1 MEIKIQRRP
10 ISVYGVCP
18 SVNEPV
24 YVGRWERGSA
34 IDRGQVYKEVDYGW
48 WHDCVALGNALYV
61 FGYGGGVIDLDNMR
75 VVKKIPYIAAE
86 HVATDDK
93 FIYVATSNGLHV
105 FDHDLRLLR
114 LVKADGLRDVAVAED
129 GTVYVLAQGALYI
142 YDGNKLKPVYKT
154 GDLAYFVLPHGDE
167 IYVSTLNSVARLDA
181 KTYEV
186 KAFTPRLAR
195 AIAIL
200 GDYLVSLH
208 DNIIDIA
215 DRETL
220 SIAERQYINGLS
232 AGILKA
238 HVYNNVVV
246 APVYFNDENAVL
258 SLTL

>member
-1 MEIKIQRRP
+1 MTIQRRL
-10 ISVYGVCP
+10 ISVFGICTAGREV
-18 SVNEPV
+18 V
-24 YVGRWERGSA
+24 YVGRWQRGSA
-34 IDRGQVYKEVDYGW
+34 VERGQAYKEADYGW
-48 WHDCVALGNALYV
+48 WIDCVAIGDMLFV
-61 FGYGGGVIDLDNMR
+61 FGHDGGAINLSDMR
-75 VVKKIPYIAAE
+75 IAKRVSHVSAE
-86 HVATDDK
+86 HIATDGK
-93 FIYVATSNGLHV
+93 FIYVATPAKLLV
-105 FDHDLRLLR
+105 FDKELR
-114 LVKADGLRDVAVAED
+114 LVSSIKENGLRDVAVAED

-154 GDLAYFVLPHGDE
+154 GGSAYFVLPHGDE

-220 SIAERQYINGLS
+220 SIAERRYVNGLS

-238 HVYNNVVV
+238 RFYDNIIMV
-246 APVYFNDENAVL
+246 PVYFNDENAVL